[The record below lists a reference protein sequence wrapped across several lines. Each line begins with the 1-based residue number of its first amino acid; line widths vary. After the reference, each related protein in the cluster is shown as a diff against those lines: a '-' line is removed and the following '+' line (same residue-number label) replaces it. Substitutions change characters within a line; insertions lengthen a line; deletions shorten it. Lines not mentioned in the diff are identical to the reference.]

1 MTTILSILL
10 VYTVLQL
17 LPLAQAQNQAC
28 PIEPPDASSSCIA
41 DGFVQGQVCR
51 YDYIDVSCP
60 PESMLCVPITYY
72 NCDATVGWRMTQANI
87 GCPAGIAEGST
98 FGQPCDPSQTNK
110 PPIGVYKLCPNSPP
124 SGKCLTDGY
133 ADGLS
138 CNYDYRD
145 VSCDETIQ
153 QCVPQEYYTC
163 DGDSDE
169 WILSVPDVFC
179 ENETPPTFLE
189 SCNPCPTTKP
199 RRSAVGGAG
208 VDSCTEDFR
217 LGFQCGYEYQDVSCE
232 ADGIEM
238 CRPTELFTCSK
249 TGWTFSAP
257 RLGCAG
263 AGKPEG
269 FGTPCGP
276 DAITENPTM
285 SPTMSPT
292 NTPTNS
298 PTVTPQTTAPV
309 EVGEDVVEETKTSE
323 QSAASHQRKA
333 AFMVVSLM
341 GTLTCMLA

>member
-10 VYTVLQL
+10 VYTVLLL
-17 LPLAQAQNQAC
+17 LPLAQAQT
-28 PIEPPDASSSCIA
+28 P
-41 DGFVQGQVCR
+41 V
-51 YDYIDVSCP
+51 
-60 PESMLCVPITYY
+60 
-72 NCDATVGWRMTQANI
+72 
-87 GCPAGIAEGST
+87 
-98 FGQPCDPSQTNK
+98 
-110 PPIGVYKLCPNSPP
+110 IGVYKLCPNLPP

-163 DGDSDE
+163 DGNSDE

-189 SCNPCPTTKP
+189 SCNPCPAQKP
-199 RRSAVGGAG
+199 RRSAVEGAG

-232 ADGIEM
+232 ADGMEM

-276 DAITENPTM
+276 DAITENPTI

-292 NTPTNS
+292 NAPTNS

-309 EVGEDVVEETKTSE
+309 EEGEAVVEETTTSE